1 MQRLLVLIVTIAIAS
16 PALAGPAG
24 VPAEDSDDTAIAPV
38 IIETPPPPALIP
50 HRSKAK
56 LYAAGGLA
64 LTYAAFTTYA
74 YFAWFRGKENHGMGF
89 TFEGF
94 GVTGYAGGAD
104 KLGHAWT
111 GYLVSRATSGFL
123 TTAGW
128 PRLPSSIVAASISQ
142 VFFTLSEYEDALI
155 YQFEIGDVIAN
166 VAGAAFAVLMIN
178 VPEVDRL
185 IDFRFEYFPSKD
197 YRRTVRDDGN
207 IDFFQDYSGQSYML
221 ALHLDAIPRMPR
233 VLGFA
238 DLVVGFETRNYSPD
252 PADPRD
258 APTQRLYLG
267 AALNLQHV
275 LGELFCDCPA
285 RRAGHH
291 IAEFVSVPYTT
302 LKALDTQ
309 RSLPVP

>member
-1 MQRLLVLIVTIAIAS
+1 MQRLLALTVTIAIAS
-16 PALAGPAG
+16 PAIAGPAG
-24 VPAEDSDDTAIAPV
+24 VPAEDSDDTAVVVVPV
-38 IIETPPPPALIP
+38 VVDPAPPPP
-50 HRSKAK
+50 RRNRAK

-64 LTYAAFTTYA
+64 LTYGLFSTYA
-74 YFAWFRGKENHGMGF
+74 YFAWFRGKENRGMGI
-89 TFEGF
+89 TFDGF

-111 GYLVSRATSGFL
+111 GYLLSRATTGFL

-128 PRLPSSIVAASISQ
+128 PRLESSIVAASISQ
-142 VFFTLSEYEDALI
+142 VFFTLSEFEDSLI
-155 YQFEIGDVIAN
+155 YQFEISDVIAN

-178 VPEVDRL
+178 VPAVDRL
-185 IDFRFEYFPSKD
+185 LDFRLEYVPSKD

-207 IDFFQDYSGQSYML
+207 IDFFQDYSGQSYMV
-221 ALHLDAIPRMPR
+221 ALHLDALPRMPR

-238 DLVVGFETRNYSPD
+238 DVVVGFESRNYSPD
-252 PADPRD
+252 PIDPLT

-267 AALNLQHV
+267 VALNVQRV
-275 LGELFCDCPA
+275 LGELLCDSPG
-285 RRAGHH
+285 RRVGHH
-291 IAEFVSVPYTT
+291 ITEYVSLPYTT